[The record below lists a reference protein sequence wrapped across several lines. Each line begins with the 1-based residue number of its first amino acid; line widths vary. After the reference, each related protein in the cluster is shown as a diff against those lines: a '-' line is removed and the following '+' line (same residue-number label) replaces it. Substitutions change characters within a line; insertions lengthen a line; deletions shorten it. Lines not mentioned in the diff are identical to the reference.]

1 MTHPNSIK
9 HKILLPLLLLL
20 LINVIII
27 ITIIIIIISIIETFL
42 NSSRPQ
48 GS

>member
-9 HKILLPLLLLL
+9 HKILPLLLL

>member
-9 HKILLPLLLLL
+9 HKILPLLLL

-27 ITIIIIIISIIETFL
+27 ITIIIISIIETFL

>member
-9 HKILLPLLLLL
+9 HKILPLLLL

-27 ITIIIIIISIIETFL
+27 ITIIIIISIIETFL